1 MTKKRPQEST
11 WINWLLWFIY
21 ALLLLVL
28 LPHTAWMFAKA
39 ETPQPG
45 PGGVYWGQLTAWLA
59 ALVFE
64 LVIGAMTHKLAR
76 HITAAPRL
84 KSGWERFK
92 KRYLNIYA
100 VGLLLAWLVSTY
112 ANLAHA
118 VEFGQEIKIFADW
131 GWPVWT
137 YSVAFGAIL
146 PTASLLFAWV
156 LSSVIEQE
164 GTEAE
169 PNPELDKAKRE
180 AVELKAQLRQA
191 ETRTNEAETRARE
204 AEARFQA
211 AGDIFVML
219 TQGPKKERVLLAA
232 QRWPEL
238 PRSSIA
244 VITSVSP
251 SYVTEVL
258 NSSEE

>member
-1 MTKKRPQEST
+1 MTKKRIQESN
-11 WINWLLWFIY
+11 WINYLLWATY

-45 PGGVYWGQLTAWLA
+45 PFGVYWGIVTAWLA

-76 HITAAPRL
+76 HIAASPRL
-84 KSGWERFK
+84 KNGWERFK
-92 KRYLNIYA
+92 KRYLNIYSL
-100 VGLLLAWLVSTY
+100 GLLLAWLVSTY

-164 GTEAE
+164 GSEAE

-180 AVELKAQLRQA
+180 AAELKTQLRQA
-191 ETRTNEAETRARE
+191 EARAGEAEL
-204 AEARFQA
+204 RFQA

-219 TQGPKKERVLLAA
+219 TQGPKRERVLLAA
-232 QRWPEL
+232 RRWPEL
-238 PRSSIA
+238 PRSAIA

-258 NSSEE
+258 NADEVINEPVPN